1 MLDRLDI
8 ESERAAAAFSNTRVR
23 ALILHLVGHEHSLT
37 QLRPMTGMGLSL
49 LSYHLQRLLKLGLVD
64 ISREAA
70 RGGRPIKFYRAVAK
84 TFYVPSHLCLVMP
97 GDNLSVELRANL
109 ERARRSNYGEGMLY
123 SYEPDV
129 GPRMRRLQDGASAN
143 ATEIWS
149 VLKLSTAQ
157 AGRLAEEMRAL
168 IGRYEAGPGKGIS
181 YLIHAAVAPR

>member
-23 ALILHLVGHEHSLT
+23 ALILRLVGHEHSLT

-49 LSYHLQRLLKLGLVD
+49 LSYHLQRLLRLGLVE
-64 ISREAA
+64 ITREAA

-84 TFYVPSHLCLVMP
+84 SFYVPAHLCSVMP
-97 GDNLSVELRANL
+97 GDNLSVELRASL
-109 ERARRSNYGEGMLY
+109 ERARRSNQGEGMLY

-129 GPRMRRLQDGASAN
+129 GPRMRRLSDGVSAN
-143 ATEIWS
+143 GTEIWS

-157 AGRLAEEMRAL
+157 AGKLAEEMRAL
-168 IGRYEAGPGKGIS
+168 IARYEAGQGMGVG
-181 YLIHAAVAPR
+181 YLVHAALVPR